1 MDIDPEALDDDLSL
15 LDVIDA
21 TGDIGEDGQSDKPI
35 WHLRSMGWRRDDI
48 LKWHRLPG
56 ERIIYCD
63 SPSINAFMLEQ
74 AWFLVVAIA
83 ASFVALIFAAA
94 MKQLFAFGVTLI
106 VTGFYVLFLL
116 IKRRFERYTMYVLT
130 SARVMRLSGAVRL
143 KAAWIPWGK
152 VTDVRLERSFK
163 ARVFGYATVYI
174 DSANERS
181 GLGAMA
187 NLSNPYAFY
196 SKLTAMVQLKQGNDE
211 ASEVVEW
218 DHAGQRRTRK
228 IRHQQLSD

>member
-1 MDIDPEALDDDLSL
+1 MDIDPNALDDGLSL

-21 TGDIGEDGQSDKPI
+21 TGESDEDGQSDRPT

-56 ERIIYCD
+56 EEIIYCD
-63 SPSINAFMLEQ
+63 SPSINAFMLDQ
-74 AWFLVVAIA
+74 AWFLLVAAAATIA
-83 ASFVALIFAAA
+83 ALVYAAA
-94 MKQLFAFGVTLI
+94 AEELLTVGVTLI
-106 VTGFYVLFLL
+106 VTGVYVLFLL

-218 DHAGQRRTRK
+218 DQAGQRRTRR